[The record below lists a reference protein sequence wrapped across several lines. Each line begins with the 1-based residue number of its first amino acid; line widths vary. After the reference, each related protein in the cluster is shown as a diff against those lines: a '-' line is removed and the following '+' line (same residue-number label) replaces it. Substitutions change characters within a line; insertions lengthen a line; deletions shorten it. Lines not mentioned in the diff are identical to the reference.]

1 MEDDKDDRLRRSE
14 YGNIK
19 SSNFR
24 KLILDALELLKTGQ
38 PQNAAF
44 KIDDAMLSLPPD
56 KRIGR
61 GGIAEWAREWWQGH
75 LAPIRA
81 NGGLVPGV
89 VPDSFTRRNDGGSD
103 IYLSMFGMEFNV
115 PEVLMREILRGNV
128 LYPHLPDHH
137 NPAWVFRHPPG
148 SHEPNSLLA
157 AFITLAQVSEYL
169 NVGSPNNPWLNAM
182 LGLLHASMAHDQVAH
197 KGIEAL
203 LDDYS
208 DRHQKDTGA
217 SQADLT
223 NYEEFFLHRA
233 GVKGHRTEELCDL
246 LTTPRVRSE
255 WARINDELAVKHI
268 SKALRFLP
276 WSHGFPLGLALGV
289 CLARL
294 GRYGEARRHMDI
306 LDLLTARP
314 GEPVPL
320 EYCYPRIS
328 VDDRTYHW
336 FLGDQT
342 PSTGLE
348 VLKKRELTLGRSTS
362 NDLVFPDGHTSREH
376 AKVWMDEGVVWIQD
390 LGSGNGTYL
399 DGIRLG
405 ASPVAIPARKGIVGF
420 DSSSTITLGRS
431 ELTLVWPMHFPWSE
445 PTGASDRFDSQGFD
459 SSCRYWEAEIGDSRT
474 PDHFGN
480 GLRMGIRAFASG
492 NLPHAVELLDEAIA
506 SHIKD
511 ALPVPFELHHVR
523 SECHEGQ
530 ANKEQAE
537 QDRRSAEESLA
548 AEFSDVGP

>member
-1 MEDDKDDRLRRSE
+1 MEDDKDDRLSRSE
-14 YGNIK
+14 YGDIK

-24 KLILDALELLKTGQ
+24 KLILDALELLKSGQ
-38 PQNAAF
+38 PQDAAF
-44 KIDDAMLSLPPD
+44 KIDDAMLLLPPD

-61 GGIAEWAREWWQGH
+61 GGVAQWAREWWQGH

-81 NGGLVPGV
+81 NGGVVPGV

-137 NPAWVFRHPPG
+137 NPAWVFRHPLG

-157 AFITLAQVSEYL
+157 AFIMLAQVSEYL

-197 KGIEAL
+197 KGIKAL
-203 LDDYS
+203 LDDY
-208 DRHQKDTGA
+208 RNRYQKDTGV

-223 NYEEFFLHRA
+223 NYEEFFGRR
-233 GVKGHRTEELCDL
+233 GGGRPEGHISEELWDL
-246 LTTPRVRSE
+246 LTTPRARSE
-255 WARINDELAVKHI
+255 WAKINDELAVKHI

-276 WSHGFPLGLALGV
+276 WAHGHPLGFALGV

-306 LDLLTARP
+306 LSLLTVRP
-314 GEPVPL
+314 DAPVPL
-320 EYCYPRIS
+320 EYCYPTIS
-328 VDDRTYHW
+328 VDDRSYHW

-362 NDLVFPDGHTSREH
+362 NDLVFPEGHTSREH

-390 LGSGNGTYL
+390 LGSRNGTYL
-399 DGIRLG
+399 NGVRLG
-405 ASPVAIPARKGIVGF
+405 ASPEPVPARTDIDDWV
-420 DSSSTITLGRS
+420 SSSTITLGRS
-431 ELTLVWPMHFPWSE
+431 ELTLVWPIYFAWSE

-459 SSCRYWEAEIGDSRT
+459 SSCRYWEAEIGHRPAQKS
-474 PDHFGN
+474 FGY
-480 GLRMGIRAFASG
+480 GLGG
-492 NLPHAVELLDEAIA
+492 NPRFCVG
-506 SHIKD
+506 
-511 ALPVPFELHHVR
+511 R
-523 SECHEGQ
+523 SSPCC
-530 ANKEQAE
+530 
-537 QDRRSAEESLA
+537 
-548 AEFSDVGP
+548 